1 MAMMEKSNS
10 KKKARKVT
18 NTKNVRTNAKKN
30 TGTRVSFKV
39 FFRVVKYTLAMSACV
54 FIIGIAGYYGTSL
67 VNKFLERPI
76 SSVVVRGDF
85 EHLSKGS
92 IEALIEEYVKHSF
105 IKENLSAMRKSLLT
119 NPWIDNV
126 VLKREWPN
134 VLHITIDEQRA
145 IARWDDKGFV
155 NYRGDLIL
163 TDKGLL
169 SSDLPI
175 LRGDAGETHLLMKKY
190 QFLSEAL
197 NKHKLTVLLLEKNKV
212 GIWGAE
218 LSNGWVLLLG
228 RTDINQKIQ
237 RLLLALE
244 QKAILLSSEID
255 RIDLRYENGLSVK
268 WIENSDASL
277 RSETVSIKEMK
288 KLNEESI

>member
-1 MAMMEKSNS
+1 MIEKSNS
-10 KKKARKVT
+10 KKKTRKAT
-18 NTKNVRTNAKKN
+18 STKNVRTNTKKN
-30 TGTRVSFKV
+30 IERKVSFKEI
-39 FFRVVKYTLAMSACV
+39 FRAVKYTLAMLACV
-54 FIIGIAGYYGTSL
+54 FVIGVAGYYGTSL

-76 SSVVVRGDF
+76 SSIVVRGDF

-92 IEALIEEYVKHSF
+92 IEALTEEYVRHSF
-105 IKENLSAMRKSLLT
+105 IKENLSAIRKSLLA

-126 VLKREWPN
+126 ALKREWPN

-175 LRGDAGETHLLMKKY
+175 LRGDVGETHLLMKKY

-197 NKHKLTVLLLEKNKV
+197 NKHKLTVLVLEKNKV

-218 LSNGWVLLLG
+218 LSNGWALLLG

-268 WIENSDASL
+268 WIEGRDASL
-277 RSETVSIKEMK
+277 SGETVSIKEMK
-288 KLNEESI
+288 KLNEKNI